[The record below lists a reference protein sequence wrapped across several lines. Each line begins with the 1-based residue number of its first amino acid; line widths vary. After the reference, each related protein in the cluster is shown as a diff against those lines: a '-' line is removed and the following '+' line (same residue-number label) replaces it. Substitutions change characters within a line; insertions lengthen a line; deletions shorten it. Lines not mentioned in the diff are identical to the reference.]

1 MFERFDAGARAT
13 VVSARDEARDL
24 GHGWIGT
31 EHLLLGV
38 LHTAGYRAVEELAG
52 AGLTVDVVR
61 EEIRRRVGPGD
72 ADALRAIGI
81 DLDAVR
87 ARVEQTFGPGALDA
101 APRRSARRRRR
112 ARHRFVA
119 AECWSP
125 FTPRAKKTLELAL
138 RHAVRLRSARI
149 TPDHVVLGVLT
160 EGRGLAVQVLVEKGV
175 ELSRLQ
181 ARIEAGMQ
189 AA

>member
-13 VVSARDEARDL
+13 VVAARDEARKL

-52 AGLTVDVVR
+52 AGLTVEVVR

-72 ADALRAIGI
+72 ADALRTIGI

-87 ARVEQTFGPGALDA
+87 ARVEETFGPGALDA
-101 APRRSARRRRR
+101 PPQAARRRRR
-112 ARHRFVA
+112 ARHRFVPA
-119 AECWSP
+119 PCWSP

-138 RHAVRLRSARI
+138 RHAVRLRSEHI
-149 TPDHVVLGVLT
+149 TPDHVLLGVLT
-160 EGRGLAVQVLVEKGV
+160 EGRGLAVEVLLEQGL
-175 ELSRLQ
+175 EPTRLQ

>member
-1 MFERFDAGARAT
+1 MFERFDARARAV

-38 LHTAGYRAVEELAG
+38 LHTAGGRAVEELAG

-61 EEIRRRVGPGD
+61 EAIRRRAGPGD

-87 ARVEQTFGPGALDA
+87 ARVEATFGPGALDA
-101 APRRSARRRRR
+101 PRRPGRRRRR
-112 ARHRFVA
+112 ARHRLVA
-119 AECWSP
+119 APCHTP

-138 RHAVRLRSARI
+138 RHAVRLRSDRI
-149 TPDHVVLGVLT
+149 TPDHVALGVLT
-160 EGRGLAVQVLVEKGV
+160 EGRGLAVQVLVERGV
-175 ELSRLQ
+175 EPSRLQ
-181 ARIEAGMQ
+181 ARIEAGMR

>member
-13 VVSARDEARDL
+13 VAAARDEARAL

-38 LHTAGYRAVEELAG
+38 LRTAGYRAVEELAR
-52 AGLTVDVVR
+52 AGLTADVVR

-87 ARVEQTFGPGALDA
+87 ARVEATFGPGSLD
-101 APRRSARRRRR
+101 APRRPARSRRR

-119 AECWSP
+119 APCHP
-125 FTPRAKKTLELAL
+125 GFTPRAKKTLELAL
-138 RHAVRLRSARI
+138 RHAVRLRSDRI

-160 EGRGLAVQVLVEKGV
+160 EGQGVAVRVLVERGV
-175 ELSRLQ
+175 ELARLR